1 MGSYY
6 IPPVNFGLIEDNLC
20 VPVPILRAGARR
32 AAWAGSVLWCPLER
46 NVGET

>member
-32 AAWAGSVLWCPLER
+32 AAGLAASFGAPWKG
-46 NVGET
+46 T